1 MHCNNGKPDFSKS
14 GVVRSNL
21 WLDRQTILLVLFV
34 VSDVVVF
41 ALVILEAFPNQ
52 SVISETDPTAVKMNA
67 DEHLSGCFWVDR
79 VSWLNV

>member
-1 MHCNNGKPDFSKS
+1 MHCNHGKPDFSKS

-52 SVISETDPTAVKMNA
+52 SVISETDPTAVEMNA